1 MLAIVGA
8 LVELT
13 GCSKNLSLADPAA
26 PLSAPTRLCAENEGP
41 PTCRSAIEV
50 ERLLGG
56 DLELLSM
63 NDTPSGSQG
72 AKILTLRAEGVVFR
86 ARWRAQS
93 TSGLINEPRKELAAH
108 AVQRLFLDDDELVV
122 PPTVAHCFPLSD
134 YRRFAP
140 DEKSSF
146 AHVDCVLGF
155 ASYWLEGVKTVE
167 AAEDEDWIE
176 KDTGILDEELFDEDA
191 LYRASVTRANL
202 LTFLINHG
210 DAHGKQFMLERT
222 PRGLRTYIVDN
233 SIAFLSIKNP
243 MLLLREDWSKIQV
256 PALSKP
262 AIARLKALSER
273 DVARLATIAELELH
287 GQQLTLARGSGAHS
301 QHEPDGS
308 AMSWAGARLRIGL
321 TRSEIELVSAR
332 IRELLTRP
340 DLNDLQGP

>member
-1 MLAIVGA
+1 MA
-8 LVELT
+8 
-13 GCSKNLSLADPAA
+13 
-26 PLSAPTRLCAENEGP
+26 
-41 PTCRSAIEV
+41 
-50 ERLLGG
+50 G

-63 NDTPSGSQG
+63 DDTPSGSQG

-108 AVQRLFLDDDELVV
+108 AVQRLFLDDDELVA

-140 DEKSSF
+140 DEKASF
-146 AHVDCVLGF
+146 AHVDCVLAF

-176 KDTGILDEELFDEDA
+176 KDTGILDEELFRDDA
-191 LYRASVTRANL
+191 LYRASVTKANL

-210 DAHGKQFMLERT
+210 DAHGKQFMLEQT
-222 PRGLRTYIVDN
+222 PGGLRTYIVDN

-243 MLLLREDWSKIQV
+243 LLLLREDWSKLQV
-256 PALSKP
+256 PALPEP
-262 AIARLKALSER
+262 ALARLEALSER
-273 DVARLATIAELELH
+273 DMARLATIAELELH
-287 GQQLTLARGSGAHS
+287 GRQLTSTRGSGPQS

-321 TRSEIELVSAR
+321 TRGEIELVSSR
-332 IRELLTRP
+332 IRELLASP
-340 DLNDLQGP
+340 GLKKLPGL

>member
-8 LVELT
+8 MVELT
-13 GCSKNLSLADPAA
+13 GCSKHLSLAEPAA
-26 PLSAPTRLCAENEGP
+26 PLTAPTRLCTEHEGP
-41 PTCRSAIEV
+41 PACRSAIEV
-50 ERLLGG
+50 ERLLAG

-63 NDTPSGSQG
+63 DDTPSGSQG
-72 AKILTLRAEGVVFR
+72 AKILTLRSEGVVFR

-108 AVQRLFLDDDELVV
+108 AVQRLFLDDHELVA
-122 PPTVAHCFPLSD
+122 PPTVAHCFPLSE
-134 YRRFAP
+134 YRRFAR

-155 ASYWLEGVKTVE
+155 ASYWLEQVKTVE

-176 KDTGILDEELFDEDA
+176 KDTGILDEELFEEDA
-191 LYRASVTRANL
+191 VYRASVGNANL
-202 LTFLINHG
+202 LTFLVNHG

-222 PRGLRTYIVDN
+222 PRGFRTYIVDN

-243 MLLLREDWSKIQV
+243 MLLLREDWSKIQAPTL
-256 PALSKP
+256 PAR
-262 AIARLKALSER
+262 AIARLKALRER
-273 DVARLATIAELELH
+273 DLTRLGTIAELELH
-287 GQQLTLARGSGAHS
+287 GRQLVSRRDARPL
-301 QHEPDGS
+301 EPLESDD

-321 TRSEIELVSAR
+321 TRGEIELVSSR

-340 DLNDLQGP
+340 DLNQLQGR